1 MVSVLLAQA
10 PEGGDS
16 PGAVLARV
24 QARWTRE
31 ALDGETTLLAYDRG
45 VAVLVE
51 REAQLKAAVLTRQ
64 RRARELEAASRALAT
79 VPLGELTGAGQVSQL
94 ARLEEAERAAIRERS
109 ELRADCLRALLTLAE
124 LRGRVEAKRDTLGAA
139 RAVCGADAGVSPSL
153 CGSVVTGEAVF
164 GELLVAVT
172 REQGRVEALC
182 GSE

>member
-31 ALDGETTLLAYDRG
+31 ALVGEPTLLAYDRG

-51 REAQLKAAVLTRQ
+51 RETRLKAAILTRQ
-64 RRARELEAASRALAT
+64 RSAREREAASRALAT

-94 ARLEEAERAAIRERS
+94 ARLEEAERAALRERN
-109 ELRADCLRALLTLAE
+109 ELRAECLRALLTLAE

-139 RAVCGADAGVSPSL
+139 RAACSADGGVGPAL
-153 CGSVVTGEAVF
+153 CGSVETGEAVF
-164 GELLVAVT
+164 GELLGAVT
-172 REQGRVEALC
+172 REQGRIEALC
-182 GSE
+182 TSE